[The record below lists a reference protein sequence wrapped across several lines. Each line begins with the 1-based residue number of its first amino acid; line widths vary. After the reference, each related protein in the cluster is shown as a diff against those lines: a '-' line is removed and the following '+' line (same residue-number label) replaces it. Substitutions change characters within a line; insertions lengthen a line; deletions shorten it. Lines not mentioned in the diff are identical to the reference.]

1 MSKKQKIAP
10 LGTLTAAGI
19 VRETLENLGG
29 VDLKPAT
36 TAVPTSYNIGKL
48 PRNGLNEGT
57 KHGQGG
63 TAGTYK
69 AVCAALAATNGRGL
83 YLEEIKAICKEQ
95 GDAGFARYAV
105 RNHWL
110 LPVEVK

>member
-1 MSKKQKIAP
+1 MSKASKKLAAKINAEITAGMP
-10 LGTLTAAGI
+10 ATLAEIVQPTAA
-19 VRETLENLGG
+19 VQPKVELFT
-29 VDLKPAT
+29 
-36 TAVPTSYNIGKL
+36 IGKL

-57 KHGQGG
+57 KHGDGG

-69 AVCAALAATNGRGL
+69 AVCAALAGKAGMTIA
-83 YLEEIKAICKEQ
+83 EIQGVCKANN
-95 GDAGFARYAV
+95 DPGFARYAV

>member
-1 MSKKQKIAP
+1 MAKK
-10 LGTLTAAGI
+10 TVVVAALSATNVVVDAATQQDV
-19 VRETLENLGG
+19 VRY
-29 VDLKPAT
+29 
-36 TAVPTSYNIGKL
+36 SIGKL

-57 KHGQGG
+57 KHGEGG

-69 AVCAALAATNGRGL
+69 AVCAALQGGPLGL
-83 YLEEIKAICKEQ
+83 DAIRAVCKAQ

-110 LPVEVK
+110 LPVETK

>member
-1 MSKKQKIAP
+1 MAKKVVKTDDVVTAQQP
-10 LGTLTAAGI
+10 TVVMFTL
-19 VRETLENLGG
+19 
-29 VDLKPAT
+29 
-36 TAVPTSYNIGKL
+36 GKL

-57 KHGQGG
+57 KHGEGG
-63 TAGTYK
+63 TAGTYA
-69 AVCAALAATNGRGL
+69 AVCRALAATDGKGL
-83 YLEEIKAICKEQ
+83 TIDAIKAVCKEN

>member
-1 MSKKQKIAP
+1 MAKKIVV
-10 LGTLTAAGI
+10 AA
-19 VRETLENLGG
+19 LS
-29 VDLKPAT
+29 AT
-36 TAVPTSYNIGKL
+36 NVVADAATQQNVVQYNIGKL

-69 AVCAALAATNGRGL
+69 AVCAALADGPL
-83 YLEEIKAICKEQ
+83 SLEAIKTVCKNQ

-110 LPVEVK
+110 LPVETK

>member
-1 MSKKQKIAP
+1 MAKKVQ
-10 LGTLTAAGI
+10 
-19 VRETLENLGG
+19 VET
-29 VDLKPAT
+29 VVTTQPAIIM
-36 TAVPTSYNIGKL
+36 YGIGKL

-69 AVCAALAATNGRGL
+69 AVVAALAAADGKL
-83 YLEEIKAICKEQ
+83 ALPALQAVCKANN
-95 GDAGFARYAV
+95 DPGFARYAV

-110 LPVEVK
+110 LPVDAK

>member
-1 MSKKQKIAP
+1 MAKKTVKTP
-10 LGTLTAAGI
+10 VTTT
-19 VRETLENLGG
+19 V
-29 VDLKPAT
+29 AT
-36 TAVPTSYNIGKL
+36 TAVQYSIGKL

-57 KHGQGG
+57 KHGSGG

-69 AVCAALAATNGRGL
+69 AVCEALKAGPLGL
-83 YLEEIKAICKEQ
+83 EAIKTVCKEQ

-110 LPVEVK
+110 LPVETK